1 MLGVGGAIVV
11 ALLGLNLYITLKPAP
26 QAAIRQPLKNLLPP
40 APFGWQAK
48 IEDIANTPEEK
59 EQAEQVLHFDDAV
72 YCVYSNGQTNLGV
85 YAAHWLPGK
94 FSSEKVG
101 AHSPDTCWVHNGWD
115 KLPGG
120 QQGVEQQVAGGT
132 LKQME
137 TGTYVKDQQK
147 VYVIF
152 WHLVGQEPVF
162 YDLTGWNNGLAGRI
176 ERLPAML
183 SDFSRFGLDQRK
195 EQLVLRISS
204 DVPFEQ
210 LWSDAGFVTFMD
222 QLSRA
227 FGLYAQPPLTPAK
240 SSTRAAAVAQPDE
253 VRAL

>member
-1 MLGVGGAIVV
+1 MLGVGAVIVV
-11 ALLGLNLYITLKPAP
+11 ALVGLNIYITLKPAP
-26 QAAIRQPLKNLLPP
+26 KPAINQPLKDLLPP
-40 APFGWQAK
+40 APTGWK
-48 IEDIANTPEEK
+48 YKDEDIANTPEEK
-59 EQAEQVLHFDDAV
+59 EQAEEVLHFDDAV
-72 YCVYSNGQTNLGV
+72 YRVYSNGQTNLGI
-85 YAAHWLPGK
+85 YIAHWMPGK

-132 LKQME
+132 LKKME
-137 TGTYVKDQQK
+137 TGTYVKDSQK

-176 ERLPAML
+176 ERLPALL
-183 SDFSRFGLDQRK
+183 SDFAQFGLDQRK

-204 DVPFEQ
+204 DVPFDE
-210 LWSDAGFVTFMD
+210 LWTDAGFATFMD
-222 QLSRA
+222 QLGRA
-227 FGLYAQPPLTPAK
+227 FDLYAKLPP
-240 SSTRAAAVAQPDE
+240 STVNPTSHTAAITLPNDVWT
-253 VRAL
+253 L